1 MTDMEKV
8 LQNEADTAGL
18 DIFGSNQRASYRDY
32 KFKACGHI
40 QGIKIEN
47 VRTGKFK
54 CVQCSEISLMK
65 LAEENNLEFIG
76 IKIKLNSN
84 LYRFKSCGHEQVI
97 ASNNII
103 NKNITCDMCF
113 NLKLCEEARRANL
126 ELVEIIQ
133 KSRPYIYR
141 CLKCSSIIKIK
152 PGDVKS
158 KNFNCSTCAQ
168 NELMD
173 KAKLGGLSF
182 LNKDKVRR
190 YHNIYEFKSC
200 GHKQSIRNDKVKS
213 GVFSCNTC
221 EINKLKNEAK
231 IVGLEYIDNCP
242 KAGSK
247 IYKFI
252 DCGHQQEIRISRV
265 RENVFKCNECHQSK
279 LKAEASNSNLTL
291 IGQGKNAHYRIYSF
305 NGCGHQQEIRVD
317 KVRGS
322 NVRCQVCQTDKVDKE
337 AFKVGLKVISNGK
350 TPHYRLYEFIQCGH
364 QQEIKVGHVRDNLF
378 LCNMC
383 EESAWTQESGVYIF
397 EIIKGDYAWLKI
409 GVAKNTKNRISQ
421 YGLCEDSTV
430 NEIAYHKISSGRE
443 ARELEKEIH
452 KLMSKYSLPSNK
464 MKKFMPLGGFSECF
478 DIKGKSL
485 ALSKIE
491 SIQSKNE

>member
-1 MTDMEKV
+1 MDKV
-8 LQNEADTAGL
+8 LQSEANTAGL
-18 DIFGSNQRASYRDY
+18 DIFGSNHRASYRDY
-32 KFKACGHI
+32 KFKACGHV

-54 CVQCSEISLMK
+54 CIQCSEMSLMK

-97 ASNNII
+97 ASNKIM
-103 NKNITCDMCF
+103 NITCDMCF
-113 NLKLCEEARRANL
+113 SLKLCAEAKRANL
-126 ELVEIIQ
+126 ELVEVIQ
-133 KSRPYIYR
+133 KSRPYIYK

-152 PGDVKS
+152 SEDVKS

-168 NELMD
+168 NELID
-173 KAKLGGLSF
+173 NAKLAGLSF
-182 LNKDKVRR
+182 LNQDTVRR

-200 GHKQSIRNDKVKS
+200 GHRQAIRNDKVKS
-213 GVFSCNTC
+213 GVFHCNTC
-221 EINKLKNEAK
+221 EINKLKNEANT
-231 IVGLEYIDNCP
+231 VGLEYIDDCS

-252 DCGHQQEIRISRV
+252 DCGHRQEIRISRV
-265 RENVFKCNECHQSK
+265 RENVFKCHECHQSK
-279 LKAEASNSNLTL
+279 LKAEASSNNLTL
-291 IGQGKNAHYRIYSF
+291 IGQGKDAHYRIYNF
-305 NGCGHQQEIRVD
+305 NDCGHQQEIRVD
-317 KVRGS
+317 KVRSS
-322 NVRCQVCQTDKVDKE
+322 NLRCQACQSDKVDTE
-337 AFKVGLKVISNGK
+337 AFKVGLKVISSGK
-350 TPHYRLYEFIQCGH
+350 TPHYRLYEFLQCGH

-378 LCNMC
+378 LCNTC
-383 EESAWTQESGVYIF
+383 EESAWSQESGVYIF
-397 EIIKGDYAWLKI
+397 EIIKGDYGWLKI

-421 YGLCEDSTV
+421 YGLCDESTV

-452 KLMSKYSLPSNK
+452 KLMSKYSLPSTK
-464 MKKFMPLGGFSECF
+464 MRKLMPLGGFSECF

-485 ALSKIE
+485 ALSKME
-491 SIQSKNE
+491 NIQNKKMSRALK